1 MKGQRHY
8 LRGYVQRADDD
19 QGDDAAGKPLTIVAA
34 TEGRKGDGL
43 NLTMK
48 GAELGRFE
56 ANPVVGYGHS
66 YWGRDG
72 LPIGRSDKTWID
84 GDSLKM
90 DIVFDQDDDF
100 ARKVER
106 KYRNKIMN
114 AFSIGF
120 DVWNIADDGTPEGW
134 ELFEVSAV
142 PLPMDPNAIVE
153 SGRDDQL
160 ALVRH
165 LAGGRPDADAFAQA
179 VMDHLAVPQTGGHG
193 RAGAVLSKK
202 NKQLVQNAAT
212 ALQEL
217 LDAAGGADVD
227 EDDEA
232 RARREQRL
240 LRLAGLRLTH

>member
-8 LRGYVQRADDD
+8 LRGYVQRADT
-19 QGDDAAGKPLTIVAA
+19 GDEAAGKPLTIIAA

-43 NLTMK
+43 NLTMD

-72 LPIGRSDKTWID
+72 LPIGRSDRTWID
-84 GDSLKM
+84 GDQLRM

-100 ARKVER
+100 AVKVER
-106 KYRNKIMN
+106 KYRNKMMN

-120 DVWNIADDGTPEGW
+120 DVWNIDDSGTPEGW

-153 SGRDDQL
+153 SGRSAADLLRSLDARQT
-160 ALVRH
+160 
-165 LAGGRPDADAFAQA
+165 PDEFAQA
-179 VMDHLAVPQTGGHG
+179 VMAKLAELDAAGA

-202 NKQLVQNAAT
+202 NKTLVTNARD

-217 LDAAGGADVD
+217 LDAAGGTD
-227 EDDEA
+227 DDE
-232 RARREQRL
+232 RAGPGPDHARL
-240 LRLAGLRLTH
+240 LRLAGL